1 MRACSPF
8 VWPPASTAPDPWQR
22 GCGLLKAGH
31 NHAPQA
37 LSLPRTAQPSQ
48 KRSAPR
54 GNRSTAGHA
63 PRSSSLATLTPPPS
77 LRPST
82 PAQEK
87 LCSGIGLTLKV
98 GLGLVAVVSLV
109 RLGGAYR
116 ERLDRYGEITA
127 VLNIQQAKLNKA
139 QQRFDSLFTTGGE
152 QRLIQE
158 QDQWIAPNRMRVVW
172 TTPGQGSPST
182 AAAPFPTVEQPQPS
196 AEKPQPTR

>member
-1 MRACSPF
+1 MTQARQSK
-8 VWPPASTAPDPWQR
+8 PASQVTPTAP
-22 GCGLLKAGH
+22 A
-31 NHAPQA
+31 
-37 LSLPRTAQPSQ
+37 
-48 KRSAPR
+48 
-54 GNRSTAGHA
+54 
-63 PRSSSLATLTPPPS
+63 S

-82 PAQEK
+82 PAQEI
-87 LCSGIGLTLKV
+87 LCSGIGLSLKL

-139 QQRFDSLFTTGGE
+139 QQRFDNLFTTGGE

-172 TTPGQGSPST
+172 KQPLPQG
-182 AAAPFPTVEQPQPS
+182 AAPFPTVEQGPS
-196 AEKPQPTR
+196 NSEKPQAAR

>member
-1 MRACSPF
+1 M
-8 VWPPASTAPDPWQR
+8 
-22 GCGLLKAGH
+22 
-31 NHAPQA
+31 
-37 LSLPRTAQPSQ
+37 
-48 KRSAPR
+48 
-54 GNRSTAGHA
+54 
-63 PRSSSLATLTPPPS
+63 
-77 LRPST
+77 
-82 PAQEK
+82 
-87 LCSGIGLTLKV
+87 

-139 QQRFDSLFTTGGE
+139 QERFDSLFTTGGE

-172 TTPGQGSPST
+172 TTPGQGSP
-182 AAAPFPTVEQPQPS
+182 AALAAPFPTVEQPQPS

>member
-1 MRACSPF
+1 
-8 VWPPASTAPDPWQR
+8 
-22 GCGLLKAGH
+22 
-31 NHAPQA
+31 
-37 LSLPRTAQPSQ
+37 
-48 KRSAPR
+48 
-54 GNRSTAGHA
+54 
-63 PRSSSLATLTPPPS
+63 
-77 LRPST
+77 
-82 PAQEK
+82 
-87 LCSGIGLTLKV
+87 LKV

-172 TTPGQGSPST
+172 TTPGQGSPAA

>member
-1 MRACSPF
+1 
-8 VWPPASTAPDPWQR
+8 
-22 GCGLLKAGH
+22 
-31 NHAPQA
+31 
-37 LSLPRTAQPSQ
+37 
-48 KRSAPR
+48 
-54 GNRSTAGHA
+54 
-63 PRSSSLATLTPPPS
+63 
-77 LRPST
+77 
-82 PAQEK
+82 
-87 LCSGIGLTLKV
+87 LKV

-172 TTPGQGSPST
+172 TTPGG
-182 AAAPFPTVEQPQPS
+182 APLPTVEQPQPS
-196 AEKPQPTR
+196 PEKPQPTR